1 MSHGLSGL
9 EKNGLCMKG
18 VGEKRW
24 KGGKKMDR
32 AVVVVEDWSVER
44 LDLKA
49 KMTDF
54 VAKMTGSEK

>member
-1 MSHGLSGL
+1 
-9 EKNGLCMKG
+9 MKG
-18 VGEKRW
+18 VGERRW

-32 AVVVVEDWSVER
+32 AVAVVEDWSVER